1 MAKMEIKG
9 RGDHQ
14 YLWLMVWVRTVQDGF
29 LVPLRNRLDMRLQML
44 ASTYGWET
52 QEEIAIQSW
61 LLTLSLFSKAVYG
74 AYA

>member
-9 RGDHQ
+9 REDRQ